1 MLFPLSSG
9 WVFVTVVKH
18 MANNTEQHAISSPH
32 RYTLTHTCGGQSRN
46 NNNSEAE
53 QKVVS
58 QFTKCPVCVE
68 LLKLVCRFVYFFVF
82 RIE

>member
-1 MLFPLSSG
+1 MAHN
-9 WVFVTVVKH
+9 TV
-18 MANNTEQHAISSPH
+18 QHAGFRAHTDTHS
-32 RYTLTHTCGGQSRN
+32 YTLTGQSRN
-46 NNNSEAE
+46 NNNNDNSGNSEAE